1 MFSLL
6 RHLSLLAVAIIIGTR
21 AGFACAGESDGQS
34 PPASSPNV
42 ILVMTDDQGYGDLS
56 CHGNPVL
63 KTPNLDQLYQ
73 ESVRLTDFHVSPV
86 CAPTR
91 ASLMTGRDSIRAGIW
106 TTTTDRSLMFA
117 DLPTLAEAF
126 SANGYRTAMYG
137 KWHLGAV
144 PPYRPQDRGFQ
155 ESLYEPGGMIGMAVE
170 ARGNDVINP
179 TYQHNGVPKTFEG
192 YRTDIWFTEAMK
204 WMKERQRKSEPF
216 FAYIATLSPHGPH
229 WVPARYSEPYR
240 HLDKPGQRRG
250 VADFFGMIANLDENM
265 GRLEAF
271 LQSSGLAENTILIFM
286 TDNGG
291 TAGVRIH
298 NYGMKGHK
306 GSLYEGGHR
315 VPCFVRWPAG
325 GIGGGKDL
333 NPLTS
338 HLDWFPT
345 FVDLCGLKNGVPEKL
360 EGFSMAAVLRA
371 QTDRMPTRFLF
382 QRSDHSRV
390 KEGASYRPARE
401 DTVVLSDQWRFVN
414 DNELYDIHA
423 DPGQEHD
430 IAAQHPGRVAFM
442 HGQLTAYWKS
452 IFPASYD
459 RPRAIRVGVGREV
472 VITPL
477 YGRPVQGR
485 AGGFQAHVCNGHAA
499 LSQWFLEL
507 SEAGLYRIELRR
519 WPREVD
525 AAITGSLPPLRG
537 KFVRHPPGR
546 ALPVASM
553 RLQIGERG
561 WTKGVGPDDKAVI
574 FDVDLE
580 AADATPLTARMLD
593 AQGKEIADAFYVYIS
608 TEFE

>member
-1 MFSLL
+1 
-6 RHLSLLAVAIIIGTR
+6 
-21 AGFACAGESDGQS
+21 
-34 PPASSPNV
+34 
-42 ILVMTDDQGYGDLS
+42 
-56 CHGNPVL
+56 
-63 KTPNLDQLYQ
+63 
-73 ESVRLTDFHVSPV
+73 
-86 CAPTR
+86 
-91 ASLMTGRDSIRAGIW
+91 MTGRDSIHAGIW
-106 TTTTDRSLMFA
+106 TTTTDRSMLFA
-117 DLPTLAEAF
+117 DLSTVAETFA
-126 SANGYRTAMYG
+126 ANGYRTAMYG

-170 ARGNDVINP
+170 AWGNDVIDA
-179 TYQHNGVPKTFEG
+179 TYQHNGTQKRFNG
-192 YRTDIWFTEAMK
+192 YRTDIWFREAIK
-204 WMKERQRKSEPF
+204 WMKQRQDKGEPF
-216 FAYIATLSPHGPH
+216 FAYIATLAPHGPH

-250 VADFFGMIANLDENM
+250 VADFFGMIANIDENM
-265 GRLEAF
+265 GRLETF
-271 LQSSGLAENTILIFM
+271 LQASGLRENTILIFM

-298 NYGMKGHK
+298 NAGMKGHK

-390 KEGASYRPARE
+390 KEGASYRPARR
-401 DTVVLSDQWRFVN
+401 DTAVLSDQWRFVN
-414 DNELYDIHA
+414 DAELYDIHA

-430 IAAQHPGRVAFM
+430 IAAEHPGRVAAM
-442 HGQLTAYWKS
+442 RRQLTAYWRS
-452 IFPASYD
+452 VFPASYD
-459 RPRAIRVGVGREV
+459 WPRPIQVGTGEEV

-477 YGRPVQGR
+477 YGRPVRGK
-485 AGGFQAHVCNGHAA
+485 AGGFQVHIRVGHTT
-499 LSQWFLEL
+499 LSQWFLNVA
-507 SEAGLYRIELRR
+507 EAGRYQIELRR
-519 WPREVD
+519 WPRIVD
-525 AAITGSLPPLRG
+525 AAITDPLPPLTG
-537 KFVRHPPGR
+537 EFVRHPPGK

-553 RLQIGERG
+553 RLQVGKRE
-561 WTKGVGPDDKAVI
+561 WTKEVGPDDKAVI
-574 FDVDLE
+574 FDVELE
-580 AADATPLTARMLD
+580 SADATPLTARMLD
-593 AQGKEIADAFYVYIS
+593 IQGKEIADVFYMYVS
-608 TEFE
+608 RTRE